1 MTEDIFNEEELSEN
15 NTLYTDM
22 VLELM
27 SSWVSGSTDIVETVV
42 KSISSEVGDNDT
54 VMTGLLFGALL
65 HIGILVSKLASST
78 GDEMDK
84 VWSDY
89 LLDYNS
95 GIRKSMTQIPV
106 LHPEIALKI
115 SKAMDWEN

>member
-15 NTLYTDM
+15 DTLYTDM

-65 HIGILVSKLASST
+65 HIGILVSRLASAT

-84 VWSDY
+84 VWGDY

-95 GIRKSMTQIPV
+95 GIRKNMTQIPV
-106 LHPEIALKI
+106 LHPEIALKLA
-115 SKAMDWEN
+115 KAMDQEN